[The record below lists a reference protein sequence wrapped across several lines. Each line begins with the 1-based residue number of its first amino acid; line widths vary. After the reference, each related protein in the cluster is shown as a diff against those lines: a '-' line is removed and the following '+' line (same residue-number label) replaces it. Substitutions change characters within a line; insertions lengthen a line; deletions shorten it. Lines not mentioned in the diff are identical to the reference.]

1 MSEEPS
7 TPPPGSVLL
16 WHLRLLERE
25 LQLHPVEAAA
35 ELEDAATRRAW
46 LDVRATIERLL
57 GERPRE

>member
-25 LQLHPVEAAA
+25 LQFHPAEAAA
-35 ELEDAATRRAW
+35 ELEDPETRRSW
-46 LDVRATIERLL
+46 LEVRATIERLL
-57 GERPRE
+57 AERPRE